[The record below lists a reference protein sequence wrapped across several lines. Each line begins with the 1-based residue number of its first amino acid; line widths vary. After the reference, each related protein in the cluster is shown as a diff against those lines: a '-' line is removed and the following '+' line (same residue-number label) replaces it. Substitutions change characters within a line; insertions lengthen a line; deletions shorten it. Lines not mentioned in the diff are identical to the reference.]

1 MSELLWLWLFNILN
15 RPLLLLRLRPFRLTC
30 FEKLFFLLSS
40 QFFIL
45 SHFNT
50 LFDGL
55 RPLIVKISSQL
66 FMELLQD
73 V

>member
-15 RPLLLLRLRPFRLTC
+15 RSLLLLSLRPLRLTC
-30 FEKLFFLLSS
+30 FEELFFLLSP
-40 QFFIL
+40 QLFIF

-55 RPLIVKISSQL
+55 RSLIVKIASQL
-66 FMELLQD
+66 FMKLLQD